1 MGMKGLYLNRAGST
15 AGEFQ
20 QAGFENLKLLAKCG
34 NLEIM
39 QQRILRNAT
48 AWLVPAD
55 TDDDMEF
62 FYVCSG
68 QVMFMLDGTEQ
79 RLGPGESF
87 YIRGLDAELLLH
99 AEQDTQLL
107 YVSTMPVF
115 DDNLGFQMELTKL
128 IEQIDEKD
136 HYTFRHSRNVMRYS
150 VKLREALKDECTMD
164 IEDLVVASLFHDVGK
179 CKIPDEILKKQG
191 PLTPEEYEMMK
202 QHSLE
207 SARLLATH
215 YGERIVQIAGTHHER
230 LNGSGYPKGLK
241 ADQLIFESRLV
252 AVADAF
258 DAMTTN
264 RGYNRVKT
272 FEAAAEELRN
282 LPQQY
287 DQRICDK
294 LLELVRNGTICKS
307 GGAAASD

>member
-1 MGMKGLYLNRAGST
+1 MKGLYLNHADST
-15 AGEFQ
+15 AGAFQ
-20 QAGFENLKLLAKCG
+20 KAGFENLKLLAKCG

-39 QQRILRNAT
+39 QQRIMRNAT
-48 AWLVPAD
+48 AWLVPSD
-55 TDDDMEF
+55 TEDDMEF

-68 QVMFMLDGTEQ
+68 QVMFLVDGTEQ
-79 RLGPGESF
+79 RVSPGESF
-87 YIRGLDAELLLH
+87 YIRGLSAELLLH
-99 AEQDTQLL
+99 AEQDTELL

-164 IEDLVVASLFHDVGK
+164 MEELVIASLFHDVGK
-179 CKIPDEILKKQG
+179 CKIPDDILKKQG
-191 PLTPEEYEMMK
+191 RLTAEEYEMMK
-202 QHSLE
+202 LHSLE

-230 LNGSGYPKGLK
+230 LDGSGYPEGLK
-241 ADQLIFESRLV
+241 ADQLNFESRLV

-272 FEAAAEELRN
+272 FEDAAEELRN

-287 DQRICDK
+287 DRHICDK
-294 LLELVRNGTICKS
+294 LLELVRDGTIVGS